1 MKVILYMTITPNG
14 LIAKEKDNTS
24 YLSKAVFVRYDKL
37 CKKIGNLI
45 IGRRTYD
52 VSVAENA
59 FPYPGLNVV
68 LTNKHIKNKWGSQVI
83 FTNRS
88 PKEVLKLL
96 KERGF
101 KTALV
106 GGGGKLN
113 SSFMKERLVD
123 EIYLEVTPMIFGK
136 GIKVFEDSNFEAKLE
151 LLGVKKLSSNEI
163 QLHYKILK

>member
-1 MKVILYMTITPNG
+1 
-14 LIAKEKDNTS
+14 
-24 YLSKAVFVRYDKL
+24 
-37 CKKIGNLI
+37 
-45 IGRRTYD
+45 
-52 VSVAENA
+52 
-59 FPYPGLNVV
+59 
-68 LTNKHIKNKWGSQVI
+68 
-83 FTNRS
+83 
-88 PKEVLKLL
+88 LKLL